1 MNETAHYDEWTN
13 QHNKSKKV
21 FVRPGDNGKQIL
33 CLMSEFLYFPR
44 LQRGWTKI
52 KRTYGLCLNFY
63 RCCVLCPNF
72 CIFPCFQ
79 LSWTKI
85 KRSYVR
91 ISIHLTTCVWISIIS
106 HVSCGSG
113 QKLKD
118 LILNFHRFYVLR
130 LGFYIYISYVLCL
143 NSYISTASFPAGLEL
158 FRDFLRS
165 EFSDENLEFWIAV
178 EEFKQSKASKVPSM
192 AQRIYT
198 DFVAPQAPREVGNL
212 PHFWPPPPPL
222 PCAPPHLSPLPHTH
236 SFSTTSGRVTRTL
249 KLIPFL

>member
-33 CLMSEFLYFPR
+33 CHMSEFLYFPR

-130 LGFYIYISYVLCL
+130 LGFYIYILCL
-143 NSYISTASFPAGLEL
+143 M
-158 FRDFLRS
+158 S
-165 EFSDENLEFWIAV
+165 EFLYFPCLVSSWVGTVPRLLAV
-178 EEFKQSKASKVPSM
+178 RVQW
-192 AQRIYT
+192 
-198 DFVAPQAPREVGNL
+198 RELGVL
-212 PHFWPPPPPL
+212 D
-222 PCAPPHLSPLPHTH
+222 CC
-236 SFSTTSGRVTRTL
+236 GRVQAEQGQQGALHGAANLHRL
-249 KLIPFL
+249 RRPSGSQGGG